1 MPSTGYN
8 IPYLKEMIG
17 SSTLIYIR
25 PMKSVISM
33 KKLETSATSASPTNE
48 CARCKERVPISNLRQ
63 HNLECEPIT
72 VDTGDSDVSQKPIT
86 IDIGESEEE
95 QEFINNEVVPVI
107 DEGEGPSKITW
118 SAQLKELF
126 PDSEV
131 EELEEVALQS
141 TSMDEAAEFM
151 LDKLGTEEDESVSLE
166 DLIELFVKKNSLGY
180 SEDEYF
186 LLTESHCGCTLLGFT
201 KNRLGNMTF
210 LLSVSFKDED
220 GLDGGAMEVELF
232 ALALQEEVII
242 SHSVSQKASIGFPTL
257 APYLYAYIV
266 GYAEDEIALLMKKDY
281 GFFKTFISL
290 TKLFADIKECVSTG
304 MHCSLFVYIIIHDCY
319 FILYS
324 RIDT

>member
-33 KKLETSATSASPTNE
+33 KKLDTSVMSASPTTE

-95 QEFINNEVVPVI
+95 QEFIPNEVVPVI

-118 SAQLKELF
+118 STQLKELF
-126 PDSEV
+126 PDSKV

-180 SEDEYF
+180 SEDEYLSIDRESLWMDIIRF
-186 LLTESHCGCTLLGFT
+186 YKKPDLLKRE
-201 KNRLGNMTF
+201 
-210 LLSVSFKDED
+210 LSVSFKDHC
-220 GLDGGAMEVELF
+220 V
-232 ALALQEEVII
+232 
-242 SHSVSQKASIGFPTL
+242 
-257 APYLYAYIV
+257 
-266 GYAEDEIALLMKKDY
+266 
-281 GFFKTFISL
+281 L
-290 TKLFADIKECVSTG
+290 T
-304 MHCSLFVYIIIHDCY
+304 
-319 FILYS
+319 
-324 RIDT
+324 